1 MVMIMDMETGRR
13 LEDEFGPFEDEVL
26 GANWLPRPEVAA
38 GLQPVESSRRRA
50 SVPPGDVEDFLR
62 NMYLSQE

>member
-1 MVMIMDMETGRR
+1 MVTIMDMETGRL

-38 GLQPVESSRRRA
+38 ELQPVEASRRTAR
-50 SVPPGDVEDFLR
+50 VPVGDVEDFLR